1 MDTKISEETKPE
13 MSNAV
18 SVQKSSCITE
28 LLLGYAEIQEGSSW
42 VALLPTWLRN
52 VPKKKAAH
60 KPEWGRAVV
69 HLCFLQRCRGREEVE
84 RCIYEVLLGKVHYHC
99 SEQDAWFLELFV
111 FLIEEP
117 CQSKAEC

>member
-52 VPKKKAAH
+52 VPKKKQ
-60 KPEWGRAVV
+60 PINLSGEELWCTCV
-69 HLCFLQRCRGREEVE
+69 FCRGAEE
-84 RCIYEVLLGKVHYHC
+84 GKR
-99 SEQDAWFLELFV
+99 
-111 FLIEEP
+111 
-117 CQSKAEC
+117 